1 MDLKQ
6 QVQVL
11 IENAPQDGLTPQ
23 VVEAISPVLT
33 LLASQ
38 LGHLEYHILQ
48 TLNGDW
54 VVTTLSNRTQPE
66 LEKNVIYAFATDKDA
81 TGFQPVDDPQ
91 LVTATIPVTHILFQ
105 LLALATVTS
114 LVFFDTP
121 GNLATGTEVRRKDLE
136 DLIQRQLK
144 QVQPAPRSYPN
155 NIPPDF
161 A

>member
-6 QVQVL
+6 QIQVL
-11 IENAPQDGLTPQ
+11 IENAPQDGMTPQ

-54 VVTTLSNRTQPE
+54 VVTTLSNRTQPN
-66 LEKNVIYAFATDKDA
+66 LEKNVVYVFATDKDA

-121 GNLATGTEVRRKDLE
+121 GNLATGTEVRREDLQ
-136 DLIQRQLK
+136 DLIQRQL
-144 QVQPAPRSYPN
+144 QQSQPAPRSYPS
-155 NIPPDF
+155 NIPPDL

>member
-81 TGFQPVDDPQ
+81 IGFQPVDDPQ

-121 GNLATGTEVRRKDLE
+121 GNLATGTEVRREDLE

>member
-114 LVFFDTP
+114 LVYFDTT
-121 GNLATGTEVRRKDLE
+121 GNLATRTDVQRADLE
-136 DLIQRQLK
+136 DVIQRRLK
-144 QVQPAPRSYPN
+144 TGQPTPRSSQN
-155 NIPPDF
+155 NTTPAF
-161 A
+161 V